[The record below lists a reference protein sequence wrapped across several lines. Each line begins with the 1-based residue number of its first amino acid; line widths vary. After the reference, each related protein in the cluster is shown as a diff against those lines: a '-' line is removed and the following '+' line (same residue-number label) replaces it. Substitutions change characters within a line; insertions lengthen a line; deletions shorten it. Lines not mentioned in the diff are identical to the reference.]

1 MVRPGLLATT
11 LCVLCVAAPG
21 ADTAVRRVAFW
32 PDAVPAAIQT
42 EIDGNVAFDIVR
54 ALGRFHRVH
63 GSPGFAQAA
72 DFIQQRAKA
81 AGLADAMVEHYPADG
96 QTHYAHFQAYFG
108 WEATEASLDEIA
120 PMPQPIARFPGLSV
134 ALADYSQDADATG
147 ELVDVGD
154 GTSPGDYKQDVA
166 GKMVLASGE
175 LAAVHRLAVLER
187 GAVGILSDFPNQRSA
202 WSGDDRDL
210 VRWGHLSPYETRN
223 RFAFMLSK
231 RQSEELR
238 ARLRAGAAIV
248 LHARVRATLRPATFD
263 VVNATIQ
270 GTDPNAG
277 EVVLA
282 AHLCHQAAGAN
293 DNASGSAALLETAR
307 AIAAAI
313 AKGTLPRPLR
323 TIRFL
328 WVPEMAGSQAWL
340 IRNPSVA
347 RRLVAGVALDMVGG
361 RPEIIK
367 GTLHV
372 SRTAESLPHA
382 VNAIAAAFLDEVKH
396 ASAARAEQGGSSGSG
411 FVWAPG
417 SRNAL
422 EADMRPIE
430 LGSDHQIFQDGSF
443 RVPMVYFHDWPDV
456 TIHTNKDVPENLDP
470 TKLGRVVYMSAGIA
484 WTLAALPDTEVPRL
498 IAVVRA
504 DAEHRLVEARLR
516 ATLAGNDRDGLLGVR
531 EAAIGGGEALR
542 SVAELWKAG
551 ATEAVAAAAAIE
563 REAPAIPALADADG
577 RVPIRS
583 DDVRGALDVYYF
595 DTVADRLRAAGSQ
608 NAGTLFRPA
617 QSLPEVH
624 AYEAFNLVDGRRS
637 VGDIRDVLT
646 GRYGAVGSASV
657 ADYFDQLAKASI
669 IRWQRTAGSR

>member
-1 MVRPGLLATT
+1 MVRHGLLATT
-11 LCVLCVAAPG
+11 LCVLCGAAPG

-32 PDAVPAAIQT
+32 PDAVLAAIQS
-42 EIDGNVAFDIVR
+42 EIDGNAALDVAR
-54 ALGRFHRVH
+54 TLGRFHRVQ
-63 GSPGFAQAA
+63 GSPGFTQAA
-72 DFIQQRAKA
+72 EFIQQRAKA
-81 AGLADAMVEHYPADG
+81 VGLAGATVEHYPADG
-96 QTHYAHFQAYFG
+96 QTRYAHFQAYFG
-108 WEATEASLDEIA
+108 WEATEASLDEIT

-154 GTSPGDYKQDVA
+154 GTSAGDYKQDVT

-187 GAVGILSDFPNQRSA
+187 GAAGILSDFPNQRTA

-248 LHARVRATLRPATFD
+248 LRARVRAKLRPATFD
-263 VVNATIQ
+263 VVNATIL
-270 GTDPNAG
+270 GTDPDAG

-313 AKGTLPRPLR
+313 AKGALPRPGR

-328 WVPEMAGSQAWL
+328 WVPEMAGSQVWL
-340 IRNPSVA
+340 IRNPQA
-347 RRLVAGVALDMVGG
+347 AHRLVAGVVLDMVGG

-396 ASAARAEQGGSSGSG
+396 ASAARAEQGGSTGSG

-422 EADMRPIE
+422 EADLRDIE
-430 LGSDHQIFQDGSF
+430 MGSDHQIFQDSTF

-470 TKLGRVVYMSAGIA
+470 TKLGRVAYMSAGIA
-484 WTLAALPDTEVPRL
+484 WTLAALPDAEVSRL

-504 DAEHRLVEARLR
+504 DAEHRLVDAKLR
-516 ATLAGNDRDGLLGVR
+516 ASLSGNDRDGLLAVR
-531 EAAIGGGEALR
+531 EAAASGGEALR
-542 SVAELWKAG
+542 SVAVLWKAG
-551 ATEAVAAAAAIE
+551 AAEARSAAADIE
-563 REAPAIPALADADG
+563 RDAPSVPPLPGVDL
-577 RVPIRS
+577 RVPVRS
-583 DDVRGALDVYYF
+583 DDIRGALEVYYF
-595 DTVADRLRAAGSQ
+595 DTIADRLGGAGSP
-608 NAGTLFRPA
+608 NATTLYRPA
-617 QSLPEVH
+617 QSLPEVC
-624 AYEAFNLVDGRRS
+624 AYEGFNLVDGRRS

-646 GRYGAVGSASV
+646 GRYGAAASACV
-657 ADYFDQLAKASI
+657 AEYFEQLAKASI

>member
-1 MVRPGLLATT
+1 MVRRGLLATT
-11 LCVLCVAAPG
+11 LCVLCGVAPG

-32 PDAVPAAIQT
+32 PDSVPAAIQT

-81 AGLADAMVEHYPADG
+81 AGLADATVEHYPADG
-96 QTHYAHFQAYFG
+96 QTRYAHFRAYFG

-187 GAVGILSDFPNQRSA
+187 GAAGILSDFPNQRSA

-248 LHARVRATLRPATFD
+248 LRARVRAKLRPATFD

-277 EVVLA
+277 EIVLA

-293 DNASGSAALLETAR
+293 DNASGSAALLEAAR

-323 TIRFL
+323 SIRFL

-340 IRNPSVA
+340 IRNPQAA
-347 RRLVAGVALDMVGG
+347 RRLIAGVVLDMVGG

-396 ASAARAEQGGSSGSG
+396 ASAARAEQGGSTGSG

-422 EADMRPIE
+422 DADLREIE
-430 LGSDHQIFQDGSF
+430 MGSDHQIFQDSTF

-456 TIHTNKDVPENLDP
+456 TIHMNKDIPENLDP
-470 TKLGRVVYMSAGIA
+470 TKLGRVAYMSAGIA
-484 WTLAALPDTEVPRL
+484 WTLAGLPDAEVSRL
-498 IAVVRA
+498 IVVVRA
-504 DAEHRLVEARLR
+504 DAEHRLVDAKLR
-516 ATLAGNDRDGLLGVR
+516 ASLSGNDRDGLLAVR
-531 EAAIGGGEALR
+531 EAAASGGEALR
-542 SVAELWKAG
+542 SVAVLWKAG
-551 ATEAVAAAAAIE
+551 AADARSAAADIE
-563 REAPAIPALADADG
+563 RDAPSVPPLPGVDL
-577 RVPIRS
+577 RVPVRS
-583 DDVRGALDVYYF
+583 DDIRGALDVYYF
-595 DTVADRLRAAGSQ
+595 DTIADRLRGANPRSLTGQTAPTPRLGE
-608 NAGTLFRPA
+608 A
-617 QSLPEVH
+617 Q
-624 AYEAFNLVDGRRS
+624 AFEALNLVNGQRS
-637 VGDIRDVLT
+637 IADIRDVLT
-646 GRYGAVGSASV
+646 GRYSAVDQNAL
-657 ADYFDQLAKASI
+657 AEYFELLAKADI
-669 IRWQRTAGSR
+669 ISWRP

>member
-1 MVRPGLLATT
+1 MARHGLLATM
-11 LCVLCVAAPG
+11 LCVLCGVAPG

-32 PDAVPAAIQT
+32 PDAVLAAIQS
-42 EIDGNVAFDIVR
+42 EIDGNAALDVAR
-54 ALGRFHRVH
+54 TLGRFHRVQ
-63 GSPGFAQAA
+63 GSPGFTEAA
-72 DFIQQRAKA
+72 EFIQQRAKA
-81 AGLADAMVEHYPADG
+81 AGLADATVEHYPADG
-96 QTHYAHFQAYFG
+96 QTRYAHFQAYFG
-108 WEATEASLDEIA
+108 WEATEASLEEIA
-120 PMPQPIARFPGLSV
+120 PMPQPMARFPALSV

-147 ELVDVGD
+147 DLVDVGD

-175 LAAVHRLAVLER
+175 LAAVHGLAVLER
-187 GAVGILSDFPNQRSA
+187 GAAGILSDFPNQRSA

-248 LHARVRATLRPATFD
+248 LHARVRAKLRSATFD

-270 GTDPNAG
+270 GTDPDAG

-307 AIAAAI
+307 AVAAAI
-313 AKGTLPRPLR
+313 AKGALPRPQR

-340 IRNPSVA
+340 IRNPQA
-347 RRLVAGVALDMVGG
+347 AHRLVAGVVLDMVGG

-396 ASAARAEQGGSSGSG
+396 ASAARAEQGGSTGSG

-422 EADMRPIE
+422 EADMRRIE

-470 TKLGRVVYMSAGIA
+470 TKLGRVVYLSAGIA
-484 WTLAALPDTEVPRL
+484 WTLAALPDAEVSRL

-504 DAEHRLVEARLR
+504 DAEHRLVDAKLR
-516 ATLAGNDRDGLLGVR
+516 ASLSGNDRDGLLAAR
-531 EAAIGGGEALR
+531 EAAASGGEALR
-542 SVAELWKAG
+542 SVAVLWKAG
-551 ATEAVAAAAAIE
+551 AAEARSAAADIE
-563 REAPAIPALADADG
+563 RDAPSVPPLPGVDL
-577 RVPIRS
+577 RVPVRS
-583 DDVRGALDVYYF
+583 DDIRGALDVFYF
-595 DTVADRLRAAGSQ
+595 DTIADRLRGARSPNAA
-608 NAGTLFRPA
+608 TLYRPV
-617 QSLPEVH
+617 QSLPEVC

-646 GRYGAVGSASV
+646 GRYGAVASACV
-657 ADYFDQLAKASI
+657 AEYFDQLAKASI
-669 IRWQRTAGSR
+669 IRWQRTAGPR